1 MSKRSV
7 THSTF
12 VIEHVYDASPAR
24 VFQGFADPEIKAR
37 WFSGPED
44 WETTEESLDFRVGGK
59 EVNVGGPKGG
69 PHSAFR
75 ATYLNIVPDER
86 IIYSYDMDLDG
97 VPISVSVTTVE
108 LRPNG
113 TGTRLVLTEQGAYL
127 DDFDDPA
134 GREEGTLEALRALEA
149 VLLSQAAQ

>member
-1 MSKRSV
+1 MTKRSV

-12 VIEHVYDASPAR
+12 VIEHVYAASPAR
-24 VFQGFADPEIKAR
+24 VFQGFADPEIKSR
-37 WFSGPED
+37 WFGGPEG
-44 WETTEESLDFRVGGK
+44 WEVTEESLDFRVGGK
-59 EVNVGGPKGG
+59 EVNVGGPKDG

-75 ATYLNIVPDER
+75 STYLNIVPDER
-86 IIYSYDMDLDG
+86 IIYAYDMDLDG
-97 VPISVSVTTVE
+97 VPISVSVTTIE
-108 LRPNG
+108 LRPEG

-149 VLLSQAAQ
+149 VLSLQAE

>member
-1 MSKRSV
+1 M
-7 THSTF
+7 
-12 VIEHVYDASPAR
+12 
-24 VFQGFADPEIKAR
+24 
-37 WFSGPED
+37 
-44 WETTEESLDFRVGGK
+44 GGK

-86 IIYSYDMDLDG
+86 IIYAYDMDLDG

-108 LRPNG
+108 LKPSG
-113 TGTRLVLTEQGAYL
+113 AGTRLVLTEQGAYL
-127 DDFDDPA
+127 DDFDNPA
-134 GREEGTLEALRALEA
+134 GREEGTMEALHALEA